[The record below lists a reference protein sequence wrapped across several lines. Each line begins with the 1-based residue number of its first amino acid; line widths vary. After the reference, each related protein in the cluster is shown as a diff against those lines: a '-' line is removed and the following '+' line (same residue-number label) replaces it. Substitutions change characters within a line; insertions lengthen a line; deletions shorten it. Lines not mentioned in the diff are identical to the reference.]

1 MSLKYFLCF
10 SLMGTAISGNSLP
23 SIKIGF
29 SGSLSGHFVNYG
41 IMISRGIMSAF
52 QAKNEAGGIHGQPI
66 ELVSLDDHGS
76 ALETKKNITLL
87 AKSGIQ
93 LFLGIMGTR
102 GVLSVLDQVR
112 QEKIAMLFPWGG
124 NPKLNDPTL
133 HCALNVFGLM
143 QPQIEKLIST
153 IVSQQKI
160 KKIGIFHADDD
171 FSTQAAQNCKEQL
184 NKIGVTPAVTVSYN
198 RYTLDLDGPTKKLL
212 EADPK
217 VVLCIATS
225 SPTVKLINNFFRN
238 GFYGVKFCGIDST
251 FLVPEILHDKGVN
264 FNYVAAVPN
273 PKTTDIPLARHF
285 RQDLERF
292 FPDESPTAL
301 SFTYY
306 ICAQLLIKA
315 LSQNQKTIS
324 PRNICTAL
332 EELGTQEILGFPLN
346 FNPQNR
352 YLFGSQTWLS
362 HE

>member
-1 MSLKYFLCF
+1 MFFKTFLCF
-10 SLMGTAISGNSLP
+10 LLAVAPAYGKAPLP
-23 SIKIGF
+23 VKVGF
-29 SGSLSGHFVNYG
+29 SGSLSGHFGNYG
-41 IMISRGIMSAF
+41 IMINRGILAAF
-52 QAKNEAGGIHGQPI
+52 QAKNATGGLDGRHI
-66 ELVSLDDHGS
+66 ELISMDDHGD
-76 ALETKKNITLL
+76 AIETKKNIALL
-87 AKSGIQ
+87 TKSGTQ

-124 NPKLNDPTL
+124 DPKLNDSAL
-133 HCALNVFGLM
+133 HCCLNAFGLM

-184 NKIGVTPAVTVSYN
+184 GKISVTPTAIVSYN
-198 RYTLDLDGPTKKLL
+198 RYTLDLEGPTKKLL

-217 VVLCIATS
+217 VVLCFATS
-225 SPTVKLINNFFRN
+225 SPTAKLINNFFKQ
-238 GFYGVKFCGIDST
+238 GFYGVKFYGIDST

-273 PKTTDIPLARHF
+273 PSLSNIALAHEF
-285 RQDLERF
+285 RRDLERF
-292 FPDESPTAL
+292 FPDESPTVL

-306 ICAQLLIKA
+306 ICARLLVEA
-315 LSQNQKTIS
+315 LSKTIQNIS
-324 PRNICTAL
+324 PRNICAAL